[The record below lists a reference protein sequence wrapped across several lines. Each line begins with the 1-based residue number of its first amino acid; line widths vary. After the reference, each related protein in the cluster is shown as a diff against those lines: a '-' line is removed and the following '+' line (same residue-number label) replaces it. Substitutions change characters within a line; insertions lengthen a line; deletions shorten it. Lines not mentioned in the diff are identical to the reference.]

1 MADRVILNPAGV
13 RDLLRSPG
21 VERDLRERANRI
33 AQAAG
38 EGYEADSAIG
48 SKRARAT
55 VWTAT
60 PEAML
65 IEATEHRLLR
75 ALDAGRG
82 GGGAP
87 APQQLLSYT
96 TRAGITRTATAAQV
110 ANWTRGS
117 A

>member
-60 PEAML
+60 PEAMF

-87 APQQLLSYT
+87 AYT